1 MGNPIEPNGYDLG
14 VPCPGCWGMKTPE
27 RFLAIIQDVKKCH
40 PLEININGFWVL
52 EQTHAC
58 IWKGTANGIDLVYN
72 AFFAVANS
80 SYFNANFGHLWF
92 FSSVRAPV
100 CTLTF
105 ESGITELDCGLDFK
119 SYGGTVNLLYGP
131 GI

>member
-27 RFLAIIQDVKKCH
+27 RFLAVIEGVNKCD
-40 PLEININGFWVL
+40 PLQTNINGFWIL
-52 EQTHAC
+52 DQNQAC
-58 IWKGTANGIDLVYN
+58 IWQGTANGIDLIYN
-72 AFFAVANS
+72 AFFAVANA
-80 SYFNANFGHLWF
+80 SYFNALSGPFWY

-105 ESGITELDCGLDFK
+105 ESGIVAGDCGMVFRN
-119 SYGGTVNLLYGP
+119 YGGTVNLLYGP